1 MSGRKEAGSEQR
13 DVQGRKAAK
22 ENKNNSSKSFSIR
35 GSWEDIAG
43 PTAKGKE
50 VEESRQKGWTSGP
63 EKNKRNGRYNIGTNG
78 ECCGVVC

>member
-1 MSGRKEAGSEQR
+1 MVERRREVNNEMYKGAKRQKKTKTKSSE
-13 DVQGRKAAK
+13 
-22 ENKNNSSKSFSIR
+22 SFSIR
-35 GSWEDIAG
+35 GSWEGIAG

-63 EKNKRNGRYNIGTNG
+63 EKNKRNGRYNIGTNV